1 MTSAFRV
8 AALTGAFAAALP
20 LPALADELW
29 STSWGR
35 MAWETTL
42 GETAVLTVAA
52 TDTEAT
58 LRLFVQGLARD
69 VEGGRGSYIGV
80 WMADRRDGACAVSV
94 VDPVGGK
101 STAYWG
107 TFRITF
113 VDERFPSAWS
123 GVWGDC
129 VDAPTNA
136 ISGQPAF
143 GD

>member
-1 MTSAFRV
+1 MKP
-8 AALTGAFAAALP
+8 AATLAPLLGALALALP
-20 LPALADELW
+20 LPALADEMW
-29 STSWGR
+29 TTSWGQ
-35 MAWETTL
+35 MAWEADL

-52 TDTEAT
+52 TDTEPT

-69 VEGGRGSYIGV
+69 VMGGRGSYIGV
-80 WMADRRDGACAVSV
+80 WMADRRDGGCAVRV

-113 VDERFPSAWS
+113 VDEGFPSAWS
-123 GVWGDC
+123 GVWGEC
-129 VDAPTNA
+129 VDVPANA
-136 ISGQPAF
+136 FSGQPAH